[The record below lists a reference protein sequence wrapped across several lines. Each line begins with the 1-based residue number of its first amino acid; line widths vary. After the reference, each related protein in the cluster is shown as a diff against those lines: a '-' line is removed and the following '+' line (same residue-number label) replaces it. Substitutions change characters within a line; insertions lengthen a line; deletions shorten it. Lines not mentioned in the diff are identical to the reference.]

1 MQKFLIA
8 LFAVLLAA
16 CTPNW
21 NERFFFNRVTDP
33 EKEIQTSSAEQTG

>member
-21 NERFFFNRVTDP
+21 KERFFFNRVTYR
-33 EKEIQTSSAEQTG
+33 